1 MLVTRRASCKINFL
15 CTLRVHSKRFF
26 IFFKLFFL
34 LVVLQEIEDRK
45 GFLDE
50 MEKLGQGKK
59 YRTIIMTEISQV
71 RMVDRRCWFLL
82 VMQPQTQAVAT
93 EANLEVFSP

>member
-1 MLVTRRASCKINFL
+1 MVPFNFW
-15 CTLRVHSKRFF
+15 SDSEYFF
-26 IFFKLFFL
+26 FFFFFDIWIIFVLI
-34 LVVLQEIEDRK
+34 VLQEIEDRK

-71 RMVDRRCWFLL
+71 RKKGSTIHADFY
-82 VMQPQTQAVAT
+82 
-93 EANLEVFSP
+93 

>member
-1 MLVTRRASCKINFL
+1 MVPFNFWSD
-15 CTLRVHSKRFF
+15 SKCFF
-26 IFFKLFFL
+26 LFFFDIWIIFVL
-34 LVVLQEIEDRK
+34 IVLQEIEDRK

-71 RMVDRRCWFLL
+71 RKKRVNHPC
-82 VMQPQTQAVAT
+82 
-93 EANLEVFSP
+93 